1 MTRQL
6 PEVPFTRRHSIYP
19 APELQELLDDGKPVV
34 QVRAGAG
41 KTGYLVLR
49 FEDVRAGLADPR
61 LRAPG
66 SVGPQ
71 AEEYGVPA
79 IFGAPGNLMGID
91 GSEHRRLRD
100 ALAPAFSARR
110 MNAIRPR
117 VQEIVNEMVDAIA
130 AKGPPADLH
139 SALSFALPVQ
149 VNCELLGVPY
159 EDRDRFIAWADAL
172 LMAEG
177 GDPMAGY
184 QAWME
189 MSAYLGGLLAGKRA
203 EPVGDL
209 LSDLGAR
216 VEDGRLSEE
225 EAVRLGAGVLVA
237 GHETTGV
244 QIEYAIVGLLR
255 HPDQK
260 DLLLAEPDLAAQAA
274 EEALRIFPIG
284 IGSTGHQR
292 FAAEDMEI
300 AGTPIP
306 EGSFV
311 LLCFPSA
318 ALDPDRFGADP
329 HRFDITRKPGPH
341 MAFGHGPHICPG
353 TALARI
359 ELEIVLRTL
368 VTRLPELRFAVP
380 ADEVPARK
388 NVMTGGFVELPV
400 TWSPQA

>member
-1 MTRQL
+1 MPQEL
-6 PEVPFTRRHSIYP
+6 PEVPFARPCSIYP
-19 APELQELLDDGKPVV
+19 APELQELLDAGEPVV
-34 QVRAGAG
+34 TVRAGAG

-66 SVGPQ
+66 SVGAR

-91 GSEHRRLRD
+91 GAEHRRLRE

-117 VQEIVNEMVDAIA
+117 LQEIVNEMIDEIS

-139 SALSFALPVQ
+139 SALSFSLPVQ

-177 GDPMAGY
+177 GDPMAGF
-184 QAWME
+184 QAWTE
-189 MSAYLGGLLAGKRA
+189 MSAYLGELLAAKRA

-209 LSDLGAR
+209 LSDLAAR
-216 VEDGRLSEE
+216 VDDGRLSEE
-225 EAVRLGAGVLVA
+225 ESVRLGAGVLVA

-244 QIEYAIVGLLR
+244 QIEYAIAGLLR
-255 HPDQK
+255 HPDQR
-260 DLLLAEPDLAAQAA
+260 DQLLADPDLAAHAA
-274 EEALRIFPIG
+274 EEALRLFPIG

-300 AGTPIP
+300 AGTAIP
-306 EGSFV
+306 AGSFV

-318 ALDPDRFGADP
+318 ALDPDRFGPDP
-329 HRFDITRKPGPH
+329 HRFDITREPGPH
-341 MAFGHGPHICPG
+341 MAFGYGPHVCPG

-359 ELEIVLRTL
+359 ELELVLRAL

-380 ADEVPARK
+380 ADEVPART
-388 NVMTGGFVELPV
+388 NVMTGGFAELPV